1 MDYSKRRPMSDALRP
16 ATLSE
21 EARGFLTGHPPQTQ
35 QPTGVVPES
44 LGLPPASPNPPAP
57 AAHPTRMPPRPPP
70 HLSVVMSA
78 IVSMTFRLPAPL
90 TARLAR
96 VAAERKLQ
104 RERPFSQQDIV
115 AVALDEWLQRH
126 GY

>member
-1 MDYSKRRPMSDALRP
+1 MDYSKRRPMSDALQP
-16 ATLSE
+16 PTLSE
-21 EARGFLTGHPPQTQ
+21 EARTFLTGTA

-44 LGLPPASPNPPAP
+44 LAPPPPNPPTTP
-57 AAHPTRMPPRPPP
+57 THPTVMSPKPSPQ
-70 HLSVVMSA
+70 LSVVVSA

-90 TARLAR
+90 TTRLAR

-104 RERPFSQQDIV
+104 RQRPFSQQDIV

-126 GY
+126 GYPG